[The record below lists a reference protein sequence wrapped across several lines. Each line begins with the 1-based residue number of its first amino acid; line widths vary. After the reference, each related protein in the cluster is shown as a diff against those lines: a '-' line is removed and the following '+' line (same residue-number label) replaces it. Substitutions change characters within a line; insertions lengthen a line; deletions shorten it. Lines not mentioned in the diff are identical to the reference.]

1 MFRLGV
7 VHHNVQR
14 GAAADDENLRDADR
28 LDQFLGSSLNLLL
41 HGHTH
46 NSKIGWINPH
56 LPVLST
62 GSAALTKDARPEEIP
77 NQYQIIRIWP
87 DRLERWTRRFAP
99 GKTRWEGDTSCSEH
113 GDSWQIE
120 HKVAFEVVNATFP
133 VPFPSPTPRPKPDE
147 RNEDGDMKGKSAEGG
162 LPRSMSFLDRV
173 AQVCKLRV
181 PGAEVHALRGDDP
194 KFAYLLVTVRDQ
206 MSVQQ
211 YPVGVC
217 EMPITGEYLDGFLSN
232 VDAKYRAAD
241 PGVKTELVHTGGKA
255 PQELIDD
262 ARRRGIRLL
271 SFVEYQGLI
280 DFSPY
285 QKRQKQVLESD
296 RVYPP
301 SLYVSQRMRYSIGA
315 GAAIWPE
322 SQSDDALETASGWLT
337 DDDGRFVLVLANFGS
352 GKTFLLR
359 KLALRLGDVPGAPA
373 PILIEMRDLQRAR
386 TLDELIAQHLVA
398 RGEERIDIRKFRY
411 MLETGKI
418 TLLFDGFDEL
428 AQRVTYDSATDH
440 FDTLLQAASG
450 QAKVVVTSR
459 TQHFESEKQV
469 KTVLLQRAEAH
480 PGLRLCHLQPFNEEQ
495 IRGFLT
501 NLLGDRGK
509 AEIRLELIREV
520 QDLLG
525 LSENPRM
532 LSFIAG
538 LEEDQLREA
547 KDRQG
552 KITSAELYRLLL
564 KRWLEHDVT
573 RDRPKGA
580 PPTLSLDERWEAV
593 TQVALAMW
601 PKVERTVRPSE
612 LSEALTHDL
621 DKLAD
626 RQFDAATAAQLVG
639 ARTLLVRDAE
649 GLFSFVHQSVL
660 EWLVANRAAEQLKV
674 GAGEREAVDALT
686 TAKISPLMADFFI
699 SLAGDFAEPWAQNVL
714 AEESAG
720 QREIAKANA
729 LLVLERLGK
738 EAQGS
743 VQLAQ
748 GDLRGQDL
756 SGRQLRGANLAGAD
770 LTEARLVGAD
780 LTQANLKGACL
791 VRANLTSAR
800 LGGAGL
806 DGANATSASLLGA
819 DLRGAG
825 LARVVVSQSEAG
837 RGQGRPGCPDRLRHL
852 RGCRTGFPRPESLR
866 LHQPLRVWRR
876 GAQPRR

>member
-1 MFRLGV
+1 MFPTCNSVGTTGSGVSEALAPDAPFDTLLQRLTADLGTLEKGYGLKPQIVIASGDLAEWGLRSEFEDARKFLEALGKFLGITRDRVVIVPGNHDINRKSCEAYFNQCVADQTDPVSPFWQKWKHFAAMFAEFYRELPAPPRFSVQEYWTWYEFTGPELKLVVAGLNSTVAEIHDVPEHDPSFKNVVESGHYGHFGWVGEAQLRWFQQKLEAAKKQGLFRIGV

-46 NSKIGWINPH
+46 NSKIGWMNPH

-62 GSAALTKDARPEEIP
+62 GSAALTKDARPEEVP

-87 DRLERWTRRFAP
+87 DRLERWTRRFDL
-99 GKTRWEGDTSCSEH
+99 GKTRWEGDTGCSEH

-120 HKVAFEVVNATFP
+120 HKVAFEAVNATFP
-133 VPFPSPTPRPKPDE
+133 VPFPSSTPWPKPDE
-147 RNEDGDMKGKSAEGG
+147 RNEGADMKGKSAEGR

-194 KFAYLLVTVRDQ
+194 KFAYLLVTVRDP

-285 QKRQKQVLESD
+285 QERQKQVLESD

-337 DDDGRFVLVLANFGS
+337 DDDGRFVLILANFGS
-352 GKTFLLR
+352 GKTFLLH
-359 KLALRLGDVPGAPA
+359 KLALRLGDLPGAPA
-373 PILIEMRDLQRAR
+373 PILIGMRDLQRAR

-411 MLETGKI
+411 TLETGKI

-440 FDTLLQAASG
+440 FDTLLQAAGG

-459 TQHFESEKQV
+459 THHFQSDKQV
-469 KTVLLQRAEAH
+469 KSVLLQRAEAH

-509 AEIRLELIREV
+509 AKIRLELIREV
-520 QDLLG
+520 QD
-525 LSENPRM
+525 
-532 LSFIAG
+532 
-538 LEEDQLREA
+538 
-547 KDRQG
+547 
-552 KITSAELYRLLL
+552 
-564 KRWLEHDVT
+564 WLE
-573 RDRPKGA
+573 PLGK
-580 PPTLSLDERWEAV
+580 S
-593 TQVALAMW
+593 
-601 PKVERTVRPSE
+601 
-612 LSEALTHDL
+612 
-621 DKLAD
+621 AD
-626 RQFDAATAAQLVG
+626 AQLH
-639 ARTLLVRDAE
+639 R
-649 GLFSFVHQSVL
+649 
-660 EWLVANRAAEQLKV
+660 RA
-674 GAGEREAVDALT
+674 
-686 TAKISPLMADFFI
+686 
-699 SLAGDFAEPWAQNVL
+699 
-714 AEESAG
+714 
-720 QREIAKANA
+720 
-729 LLVLERLGK
+729 
-738 EAQGS
+738 
-743 VQLAQ
+743 
-748 GDLRGQDL
+748 
-756 SGRQLRGANLAGAD
+756 
-770 LTEARLVGAD
+770 
-780 LTQANLKGACL
+780 
-791 VRANLTSAR
+791 
-800 LGGAGL
+800 
-806 DGANATSASLLGA
+806 
-819 DLRGAG
+819 
-825 LARVVVSQSEAG
+825 
-837 RGQGRPGCPDRLRHL
+837 
-852 RGCRTGFPRPESLR
+852 
-866 LHQPLRVWRR
+866 RR
-876 GAQPRR
+876 GPAS